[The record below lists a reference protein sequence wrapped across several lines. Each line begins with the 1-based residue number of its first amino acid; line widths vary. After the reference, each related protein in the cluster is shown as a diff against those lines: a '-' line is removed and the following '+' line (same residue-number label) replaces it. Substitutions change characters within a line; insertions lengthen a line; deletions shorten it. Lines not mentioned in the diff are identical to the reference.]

1 MGSAPIVTEV
11 MSILQRGHFSTD
23 SGAAVASAGA
33 APQCGQ
39 NLLPINIIPKHEGQA
54 TVASFDSQ

>member
-11 MSILQRGHFSTD
+11 MSILQRGHFRTD
-23 SGAAVASAGA
+23 KGAALLSAGA

-39 NLLPINIIPKHEGQA
+39 YLLPINIIPKHEGQA